1 MNVVDSSQSTIWQAL
16 YQFFVSTEVDLETFD
31 HMAKANRTSD
41 YKIATT
47 LFCCAGMIRQ
57 NAALPQQGC
66 CVVEWFPD
74 QLRRR

>member
-41 YKIATT
+41 
-47 LFCCAGMIRQ
+47 
-57 NAALPQQGC
+57 
-66 CVVEWFPD
+66 
-74 QLRRR
+74 